1 MRKIFDYIRVA
12 LCAFSCIAGVSLF
25 FINSDAVS
33 NFIVK
38 ALGLRLNPSMVGGE
52 IAAELFD
59 ETGDDNGRG
68 TLDYPHYSQFE
79 KGSLDLL
86 RYTVHL
92 PVYEAVWQENPE
104 YWQVDLEF
112 KSGQADLRNIMIYI
126 GADSIS
132 GGSTEPLFSGA
143 ENVGFDAA
151 RPWSYAVW
159 LNKDHGAVY
168 SSDRRMVCRTEHY
181 FKNSGKEILIRI
193 PLYEKELRRLYAAKN
208 TWHYVVAGGFSVWD
222 NGGFI
227 PSDSDEKIYD
237 LLDGP
242 YSEVPQSTQLSGRIL
257 VPVEVK
263 LEKEQNSVDSSF
275 ESAVKERYNKYK
287 EQAIVPAEE
296 IESEPE
302 DFLGR
307 LEYAVHLFDQK
318 KTDEAER
325 IFERLV
331 AEDEECAL
339 ANAYYGSCLAIRG
352 GKSNV
357 FAAMRLVKKSFVY
370 LDKAVLLSAGTN
382 DEMEVLL
389 NRSSVASSVPESVFK
404 KSAVAGADF
413 ERMAELYK
421 SCADFEED
429 SDEKKTTL
437 AYYYV
442 CAAESFRKAGLETDA
457 KRNSH
462 YAEKVFQRR

>member
-1 MRKIFDYIRVA
+1 MKKIFYYLRVV

-33 NFIVK
+33 NFVVN

-52 IAAELFD
+52 IAADFFD
-59 ETGDDNGRG
+59 ETCDDNGSG

-79 KGSLDLL
+79 KGSLDLV

-92 PVYEAVWQENPE
+92 PVYEAVCQENPE

-112 KSGQADLRNIMIYI
+112 KSGPADLRNIMIYI
-126 GADSIS
+126 GADSIRE
-132 GGSTEPLFSGA
+132 GATEPLFGGA
-143 ENVGFDAA
+143 ENVFFDAA
-151 RPWSYAVW
+151 RPWNYAVW
-159 LNKDHGAVY
+159 LNKDHGTVY
-168 SSDRRMVCRTEHY
+168 NSDRKPVCRTEHY
-181 FKNSGKEILIRI
+181 FKNSGREVLVRI
-193 PLYEKELRRLYAAKN
+193 PLYEKELRRLYAARN

-242 YSEVPQSTQLSGRIL
+242 YTEVPQSIQLSGRML

-263 LEKEQNSVDSSF
+263 LEKEQDCGSSSF

-296 IESEPE
+296 TESEPE
-302 DFLGR
+302 DFSGK
-307 LEYAVHLFDQK
+307 LEYAVRLFDRK
-318 KTDEAER
+318 KTEEAER

-331 AEDEECAL
+331 AEDEGCAI

-357 FAAMRLVKKSFVY
+357 FAAMKLVKKSFVY
-370 LDKAVLLSAGTN
+370 LDKAVSLSAGTK

-413 ERMAELYK
+413 ERMAEIYRN
-421 SCADFEED
+421 SPAYDES
-429 SDEKKTTL
+429 SDEQKTTL

-442 CAAESFRKAGLETDA
+442 CAAENFRKAGCETDA

-462 YAEKVFQRR
+462 YAEKVFQKR